1 MQIITVQQANPGSG
15 SDRYRN
21 TLMDCDSSGPA
32 RCVNTKF
39 LARFNSERSDF
50 AASGMNQSMIRS
62 RKFKI
67 DICVQSSAV
76 LARGAYRSAFN
87 YPFRRRVQLLTRL

>member
-1 MQIITVQQANPGSG
+1 MITVQQANPGFG
-15 SDRYRN
+15 SDRYRK

-39 LARFNSERSDF
+39 LARLISERSDF

-62 RKFKI
+62 EKFKTHI
-67 DICVQSSAV
+67 AHNP
-76 LARGAYRSAFN
+76 LAAPRMEVIAGPFN
-87 YPFRRRVQLLTRL
+87 YPCMQREQRLTGL